1 MPNNQNWILEFATH
15 SAAKFKKVPCTIP
28 LALPSSEKMR
38 LNQRYKSAKIVFD
51 EFSSGPHP
59 PQKMTNTL
67 KNKMAFDW
75 VVKNDDDD
83 DWCGGNLEGV
93 LCPTQL
99 EARPIC

>member
-1 MPNNQNWILEFATH
+1 MSVKMP
-15 SAAKFKKVPCTIP
+15 AKLYLKGSSPNSIPIP

-38 LNQRYKSAKIVFD
+38 LNQRHKSAKIVFD